1 MTTNPAP
8 DPSYTAF
15 GPDPAPPQAAAPPV
29 FGRRKPDTPVAPAV
43 KRVSFVLLTYRG
55 NDPIENTLTARAD
68 IDTASV
74 FSLGRTGQSVGA
86 QIEAIRKLLMR
97 TLVDDDG
104 IGVHQLVEQVV
115 PNPDGDDP
123 GDMVTVESL
132 VPRDEDGE
140 PDPDYTPAW
149 SMADVAFRTPD
160 GEVFDEATD
169 ATNHCREHG
178 SSLRRFAAIMDDDS
192 LWVEQSALEEI
203 IDYLMTQAA
212 DRPTRRSSARS
223 RSRQRTGR

>member
-8 DPSYTAF
+8 DSYTAF
-15 GPDPAPPQAAAPPV
+15 GPDPAPPPAAAPPV
-29 FGRRKPDTPVAPAV
+29 FGRRKPDSPTGPAV

-115 PNPDGDDP
+115 PRPDGDDP
-123 GDMVTVESL
+123 EDL
-132 VPRDEDGE
+132 VAVADLPEDA
-140 PDPDYTPAW
+140 DW
-149 SMADVAFRTPD
+149 SMSDVAFRTPD
-160 GEVFDEATD
+160 GEVFDTAED
-169 ATNHCREHG
+169 AAGHAREHG

-192 LWVEQSALEEI
+192 LWMEQSALEEI
-203 IDYLMTQAA
+203 IDYLMSEAA

-223 RSRQRTGR
+223 RSRPRTGR

>member
-1 MTTNPAP
+1 MTTNPALE
-8 DPSYTAF
+8 PSYSTF
-15 GPDPAPPQAAAPPV
+15 GPDPAPPQPPAQDSPPV
-29 FGRRKPDTPVAPAV
+29 FGRRSPQNTV
-43 KRVSFVLLTYRG
+43 KRIPFVLLTY
-55 NDPIENTLTARAD
+55 NQANEPTENLLTARAD

-74 FSLGRTGQSVGA
+74 FSLGRTGQALGA

-97 TLVDDDG
+97 VLVDDDG
-104 IGVHQLVEQVV
+104 IGVHAEVEQVV
-115 PNPDGDDP
+115 PHPDDNDD
-123 GDMVTVESL
+123 EHL
-132 VPRDEDGE
+132 VPIAGLADD
-140 PDPDYTPAW
+140 DVW
-149 SMADVAFRTPD
+149 SMADIAFRTPD

-169 ATNHCREHG
+169 AATHCREHG

-203 IDYLMTQAA
+203 IDYLMSQAA